1 MVAFAAVVA
10 WPPAKVR
17 TPSAVSPVTAAP
29 LTVMLLS
36 PAFAD
41 PNPRFPPLAPA
52 TVVGLTTSVAS
63 AAVAPKPNVITPFV
77 LSPPAATPPFATSVA
92 WSAVAENCMRRTASE
107 NKSEGPFTVTVALL
121 RVPPNMSKAIPFE
134 EIVKVAFPA
143 LGVSK
148 KVMRPPP
155 LPCPKVNV
163 PLAAVESLWKSIPP
177 SVKTP

>member
-1 MVAFAAVVA
+1 
-10 WPPAKVR
+10 
-17 TPSAVSPVTAAP
+17 AVSPVTAAP

-77 LSPPAATPPFATSVA
+77 LSPPAATPPFATSVE

-107 NKSEGPFTVTVALL
+107 NKSEGPFTVIVALL
-121 RVPPNMSKAIPFE
+121 GVPPDMSNAIAFA
-134 EIVKVAFPA
+134 EIVQVAFPA
-143 LGVSK
+143 LGVSRQ
-148 KVMRPPP
+148 VIRRHP
-155 LPCPKVNV
+155 LPSP
-163 PLAAVESLWKSIPP
+163 
-177 SVKTP
+177 